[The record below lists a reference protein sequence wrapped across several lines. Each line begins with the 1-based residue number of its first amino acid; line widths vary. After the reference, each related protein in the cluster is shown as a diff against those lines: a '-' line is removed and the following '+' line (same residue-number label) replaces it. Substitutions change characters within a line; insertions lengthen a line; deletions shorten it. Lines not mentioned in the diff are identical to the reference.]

1 MCNAFAYM
9 VAAAF
14 SQRATAGFVRFWSTF
29 FTFMLPLSLLLP
41 CNLLFTEGWRLG
53 TLGGEPV
60 TIYQLLCGLA
70 AIGFMVLGT
79 VISRTALSVPGLFGL
94 AVFVF
99 RFTHE
104 HFADDKLWPLYVAVV
119 GGTAMLT
126 GVAFVLAPGES
137 SDTLCPPRPRRAGE
151 NELNAWRFVAFGCA
165 GKG

>member
-41 CNLLFTEGWRLG
+41 CNLLFTEGSALG

-60 TIYQLLCGLA
+60 TIYQLMCGLA

-104 HFADDKLWPLYVAVV
+104 HFAKDKLWPLYVAVV
-119 GGTAMLT
+119 GGAAMLT
-126 GVAFVLAPGES
+126 GVAFVLRGQGEL
-137 SDTLCPPRPRRAGE
+137 SDTLCQPATSSRAGHD
-151 NELNAWRFVAFGCA
+151 ELPRTVVRGPP
-165 GKG
+165 